1 MYTVQELQEDGREA
15 AVLAA
20 QGLCSTVAEPVAKR
34 QPLLLHQQS
43 EAIKRPVVRIGQQLH
58 QGHHLDTV
66 TAAGHCQASW
76 KKLSAVEPE
85 VLRVSQ
91 TCVVT
96 SQPSSRLT
104 MTDEPESRSST
115 TSTDT
120 CSTLWSCVHTH
131 THTL

>member
-58 QGHHLDTV
+58 QGHHLDT
-66 TAAGHCQASW
+66 GSGGS
-76 KKLSAVEPE
+76 LPSLVEKAF
-85 VLRVSQ
+85 R
-91 TCVVT
+91 C
-96 SQPSSRLT
+96 RA
-104 MTDEPESRSST
+104 
-115 TSTDT
+115 
-120 CSTLWSCVHTH
+120 
-131 THTL
+131 